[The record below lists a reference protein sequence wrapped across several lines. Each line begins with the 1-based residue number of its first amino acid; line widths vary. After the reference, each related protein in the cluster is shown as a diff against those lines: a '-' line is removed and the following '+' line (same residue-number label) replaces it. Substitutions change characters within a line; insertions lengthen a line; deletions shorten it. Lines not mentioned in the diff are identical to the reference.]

1 MESQT
6 SEMVDSLIK
15 NISQVNENET
25 EEYLQSLYKGKTLA
39 KNYANYRPEYPK
51 KIYEEIMSYHN
62 EVSTNGH
69 QLAVDVCCGTGLSTL
84 PLVPLF
90 DKVVGVDVSEDMMEY
105 MPKDIPNLKAL
116 VCPAEK
122 MTMIGS
128 GTVDLVTI
136 ASGLHW
142 TDIDKFLQEV
152 KRILKPSG
160 TFAAYTWQT
169 ERIENEAAFEFSVK
183 FVSKYKDFMTSK
195 IIMPY
200 EKFQS
205 VKFPFQ
211 DLRRFEMEI
220 PGEWTIEQYKGYM
233 RSMHFEPMYNDA
245 NPGTDSLEEFGN
257 GMKAILNPKGDKNQD
272 VRFKCTNTKARL
284 DPRSST
290 ATSAFLNIFICGTQH
305 LHPT

>member
-1 MESQT
+1 MEPQSL
-6 SEMVDSLIK
+6 EMVDSLIK
-15 NISQVNENET
+15 NILQANVDET
-25 EEYLQSLYKGKTLA
+25 EEYLQSLYKGKALA

-51 KIYEEIMSYHN
+51 KVYDEIMSYHN

-90 DKVVGVDVSEDMMEY
+90 DEVVGVDVSEDLMEY
-105 MPKDIPNLKAL
+105 VPKDIPNLKVL

-152 KRILKPSG
+152 KRILKPGG
-160 TFAAYTWQT
+160 TFAAYTWQA

-183 FVSKYKDFMTSK
+183 FFSKYKDFMTSK
-195 IIMPY
+195 FIMSY
-200 EKFQS
+200 EKYQT

-211 DLRRFEMEI
+211 DLRRFEMEF
-220 PGEWTIEQYKGYM
+220 PGEWTIEQYKGYLG
-233 RSMHFEPMYNDA
+233 SMHFVPMYNDA
-245 NPGTDSLEEFGN
+245 NPGTDSLEELGN
-257 GMKAILNPKGDKNQD
+257 GLKAILNPKGDKNQD
-272 VRFKCTNTKARL
+272 VRFKVHRNL
-284 DPRSST
+284 
-290 ATSAFLNIFICGTQH
+290 FLIMGRNV
-305 LHPT
+305 